1 MINGS
6 EFLREIDDDAHKF
19 FHLVQEEWHGKRA
32 AFARLARQVGEH
44 ILDQLPRNLPE
55 TREALAHLAAFASA
69 AVAAV
74 DAAEQA
80 AQTDQ
85 EAPVMPEAPPGT
97 RLVRASADARPDGT
111 IVSEDGW
118 HLVPDDPAELD
129 PEAARVADALS
140 PSGLIPAQ

>member
-6 EFLREIDDDAHKF
+6 EFLREIDDDVKAF
-19 FHLVQEEWHGKRA
+19 FGHVEDVWHARRA
-32 AFARLARQVGEH
+32 NVTGIAKQAGQH
-44 ILDQLPRNLPE
+44 ILDMLPHNLPE

-80 AQTDQ
+80 AQ
-85 EAPVMPEAPPGT
+85 EAPATATTGPAFMYDIGGNPMPA
-97 RLVRASADARPDGT
+97 
-111 IVSEDGW
+111 
-118 HLVPDDPAELD
+118 DDPAELD